1 MDDVPIFKSSKRRK
15 LTRPRD
21 LQEVDQEA
29 ATPNIND
36 TDVTT
41 AKHDQDDNE
50 SPKVAEVS
58 GVIKAR
64 ALRRPVG
71 GVQFLT
77 ARPMHHDGNDNSSAL
92 RKLDANED
100 KGIYIG
106 NRFVGS
112 TGHVVNDDKHM
123 FVSLQLFP

>member
-1 MDDVPIFKSSKRRK
+1 MDEMPIFKSSKRRK

-29 ATPNIND
+29 ATQNLDD

-41 AKHDQDDNE
+41 AKHDQDDDE
-50 SPKVAEVS
+50 SPKAAGVS

-71 GVQFLT
+71 GVQFST
-77 ARPMHHDGNDNSSAL
+77 ARPMHHDGDDNSFAL
-92 RKLDANED
+92 RKLDADED
-100 KGIYIG
+100 KRIDIG

-123 FVSLQLFP
+123 FVFLQPVP